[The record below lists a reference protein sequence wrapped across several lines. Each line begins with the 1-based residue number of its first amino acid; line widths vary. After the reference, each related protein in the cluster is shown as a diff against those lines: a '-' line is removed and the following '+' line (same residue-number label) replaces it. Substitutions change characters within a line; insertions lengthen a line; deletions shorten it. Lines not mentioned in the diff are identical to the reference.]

1 MSQEINSKERRNKRQ
16 KREKPILTEQE
27 IKKRKANKT
36 KLAAASFV
44 LLLSVGILGNWYYQ
58 NSDLSA
64 NISPLVDS
72 SKTKT
77 LGEAE
82 FVGATAQNE
91 EKDENEYF
99 SSARVN
105 RQKARDEA
113 LETLQKVVDS
123 SDEGS
128 EAKAKAAK
136 DIARLSSNIEIE
148 NKIETLVVAKNVDNC
163 VAVVSEDGSRVDIIV
178 DCSDLSDSTIMQIK
192 DIAMQQLSCSF
203 ENVSIIQSKK

>member
-1 MSQEINSKERRNKRQ
+1 MNQEINTKEKKSKHEK
-16 KREKPILTEQE
+16 KVKPILTEQE
-27 IKKRKANKT
+27 IKRRKSSKT

-82 FVGATAQNE
+82 FVGATALAE
-91 EKDENEYF
+91 ETGESEYF
-99 SSARVN
+99 STARVN
-105 RQKARDEA
+105 RQNARDEA
-113 LETLQKVVDS
+113 LEKLQKVIDS
-123 SDEGS
+123 TEEGS
-128 EAKAKAAK
+128 EAKAKASEQ
-136 DIARLSSNIEIE
+136 IARLSSNIDIE

-163 VAVVSEDGSRVDIIV
+163 IAVVSEDSSRVDIIV
-178 DCSDLSDSTIMQIK
+178 DCKELDDSTIMQIK

-203 ENVSIIQSKK
+203 ENVSIIQSS

>member
-1 MSQEINSKERRNKRQ
+1 MNSEIKGKVRKSR
-16 KREKPILTEQE
+16 REKPILTEQE
-27 IKKRKANKT
+27 IKKRKSNKT

-82 FVGATAQNE
+82 FVGATALNE
-91 EKDENEYF
+91 ESGESEYF
-99 SSARVN
+99 SAARLN

-113 LETLQKVVDS
+113 FEKLQKVLDS
-123 SDEGS
+123 ADEGS
-128 EAKAKAAK
+128 EAKSKAAEE
-136 DIARLSSNIEIE
+136 IARLSSNIEAE
-148 NKIETLVVAKNVDNC
+148 NKIETLVVAKDIDNC
-163 VAVVSEDGSRVDIIV
+163 VAVVSLDGSEADIIV
-178 DCSDLSDSTIMQIK
+178 DCDELNDSTIMQIK
-192 DIAMQQLSCSF
+192 DIAMKQLSCGF
-203 ENVSIIQSKK
+203 ENVSIIQSK